1 MGRAGTDGE
10 ASNKLKGASVE
21 NPWARFLEGLKHMGR
36 QREQTA
42 CRLRRLQEA
51 IEGADRGA
59 TARMARRVGVS
70 IQRWNN
76 VTRGLPL
83 GMDLTRRLVTRFPG
97 LTTDWLWF
105 GRTDGMSVEM
115 AKALGL
121 VVDSEKEEVSS
132 AGF

>member
-1 MGRAGTDGE
+1 
-10 ASNKLKGASVE
+10 
-21 NPWARFLEGLKHMGR
+21 MGR

-59 TARMARRVGVS
+59 TARMARRLGVS

-97 LTTDWLWF
+97 VNDRLAVVRPN
-105 GRTDGMSVEM
+105 GRHERRDRQGTWARGCGRWPLGSREPHANARESAMTGF
-115 AKALGL
+115 AK
-121 VVDSEKEEVSS
+121 S
-132 AGF
+132 